1 MHMQEKDLLKMLDQ
15 LCALPHEAATV
26 EFKSNWAKPEDIG
39 EYLSALGNAAVL
51 NGHKSAWMV
60 WGVDDTTHTI
70 KGTDFNPSTAK
81 GEGNQAL
88 IMWLTQKITPRPDFE
103 FHVVTHPS
111 GRVVMLEIHPPLV
124 SPLAFAGVR
133 YIRIGSHTTRLADH
147 RDKEVRLW
155 QLLGGTQ
162 DWTAQIVTEASL
174 DDLDPDAIAKA
185 RLEFTEKFPGKGK
198 EVQGW
203 DDETFLNKA
212 RLTIHGRITRT
223 ALLLL
228 GREESAALLAPA
240 DVRIT
245 WVLKDESNRERDYE
259 HFGPPFILSAQK
271 ALGKIRNLTLRELPS
286 GTLFPVELLQYDS
299 WVLREGLHNCIAHQD
314 YSMGARI
321 NVVEFPDRLLFTN
334 SGAFLPGS
342 VEQVILQDAPPDVY
356 RNPFLAS
363 AMVNLNMI
371 DTQGGGIKRMFAQQ
385 AKRFFPLPDY
395 DLGTPGRVSVTVRG
409 TIMDERYSQLLMK
422 RTDMDLALIMLLDKV
437 QKSVH
442 INKDDA
448 ARLKKLGLAE
458 GRYPRLIVSG
468 KVAAVTGGQAQHIR
482 KRGFDNRYYRDLL
495 VDLIRAHGPIG
506 PNVITELFMEK
517 LPDSLTTEQK
527 RTKIRNLTFDL
538 SHRKGSIE
546 NVGTERGAGAL
557 WQIKGSRQTNRDK
570 K

>member
-1 MHMQEKDLLKMLDQ
+1 
-15 LCALPHEAATV
+15 
-26 EFKSNWAKPEDIG
+26 
-39 EYLSALGNAAVL
+39 
-51 NGHKSAWMV
+51 
-60 WGVDDTTHTI
+60 
-70 KGTDFNPSTAK
+70 
-81 GEGNQAL
+81 
-88 IMWLTQKITPRPDFE
+88 
-103 FHVVTHPS
+103 
-111 GRVVMLEIHPPLV
+111 
-124 SPLAFAGVR
+124 
-133 YIRIGSHTTRLADH
+133 
-147 RDKEVRLW
+147 
-155 QLLGGTQ
+155 
-162 DWTAQIVTEASL
+162 
-174 DDLDPDAIAKA
+174 
-185 RLEFTEKFPGKGK
+185 
-198 EVQGW
+198 
-203 DDETFLNKA
+203 
-212 RLTIHGRITRT
+212 
-223 ALLLL
+223 
-228 GREESAALLAPA
+228 
-240 DVRIT
+240 
-245 WVLKDESNRERDYE
+245 
-259 HFGPPFILSAQK
+259 
-271 ALGKIRNLTLRELPS
+271 
-286 GTLFPVELLQYDS
+286 
-299 WVLREGLHNCIAHQD
+299 
-314 YSMGARI
+314 
-321 NVVEFPDRLLFTN
+321 
-334 SGAFLPGS
+334 
-342 VEQVILQDAPPDVY
+342 
-356 RNPFLAS
+356 
-363 AMVNLNMI
+363 MVNLNMI

-538 SHRKGSIE
+538 SHRKGLIE